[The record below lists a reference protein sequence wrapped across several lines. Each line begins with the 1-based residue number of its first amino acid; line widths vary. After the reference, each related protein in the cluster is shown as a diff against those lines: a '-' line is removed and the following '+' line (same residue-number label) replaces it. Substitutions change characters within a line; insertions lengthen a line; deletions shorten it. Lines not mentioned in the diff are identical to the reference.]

1 MSLSYTNGTTVT
13 TGNDW
18 CSAIGTEPYTDSSPN
33 DYYGCRVVLA
43 FHTKGGWVKSGTRS
57 YSLKENHYSSSGSAS
72 ESNVKIENNTYHIKI
87 DKSAWHWEKLA
98 SSYTVTLSG
107 SIKYTGSDHN
117 GTSTVSKTITIPARS
132 SYTLSYNTNGGSS
145 VSSKTVQYKA
155 FRYRFFTRR
164 KEGDK
169 KHE

>member
-87 DKSAWHWEKLA
+87 EDNALVFLDNLLQEVLE
-98 SSYTVTLSG
+98 
-107 SIKYTGSDHN
+107 
-117 GTSTVSKTITIPARS
+117 
-132 SYTLSYNTNGGSS
+132 
-145 VSSKTVQYKA
+145 
-155 FRYRFFTRR
+155 FFVELFCRNI
-164 KEGDK
+164 
-169 KHE
+169 